1 MTWTILGTNIKSS
14 HTTVCIYVFVTC
26 SVALKM
32 VEPFIKYILIHPSPS
47 SEVSHIGHSL
57 QSELI
62 SIASASLVR
71 YHHSRELAEPSAVA
85 LLQRSKTILQLFIRL
100 MPLLPTKSDPQLASV
115 ASLLERVVHLELEIH
130 QSDKGLE
137 ENGGG

>member
-1 MTWTILGTNIKSS
+1 
-14 HTTVCIYVFVTC
+14 
-26 SVALKM
+26 M

-62 SIASASLVR
+62 SIASASLTR

-85 LLQRSKTILQLFIRL
+85 LQRSKTILQLFIRL
-100 MPLLPTKSDPQLASV
+100 MPLLPTKSDPQLVSV
-115 ASLLERVVHLELEIH
+115 ASLLERIVHLELEIH
-130 QSDKGLE
+130 QSGKGLE